1 MCVCVCVYVE
11 RERERASERER
22 ERERVKSNYL
32 LLHRYL
38 HEYGHV
44 RNRHIMFI
52 TIEHIKNIGISK
64 FENT

>member
-1 MCVCVCVYVE
+1 MADQRKDDPDPE
-11 RERERASERER
+11 M
-22 ERERVKSNYL
+22 
-32 LLHRYL
+32 LHSHM

-52 TIEHIKNIGISK
+52 TIEHIKYIGIAK

>member
-1 MCVCVCVYVE
+1 MPTNQKQLLPQYVFH
-11 RERERASERER
+11 SHI
-22 ERERVKSNYL
+22 Y
-32 LLHRYL
+32 
-38 HEYGHV
+38 EYGHV